1 MEEMVRKILELG
13 VSLGGKYSST
23 LSTAAVA
30 LSFIMS
36 IFRVVYMAY
45 EKGMDQW
52 SVYARKQAG
61 LFFVIVALCF
71 PVGLFGDQNST
82 FLTHF
87 PAMIIKAG
95 LSGIDSSSA
104 TKALTAGSYDASLA
118 SAIRDSVNKN
128 GGNSGKADSFSTSVR
143 GMVQKIVDNM
153 KTTNDAFGSKCLS
166 LWTPGQ
172 SFGNALRMVGIA
184 VLVFLPIG
192 FATLPVFFFNVW
204 VGVGV
209 LFLELLVCFDMAAMM
224 ACPEISEVI
233 QEHLGGGVT
242 VPVGDTVVSFIF
254 DFVRAAVREMGIVMF
269 YTALTFGF
277 FGSLISIGL
286 KAAVFSATFP
296 ISIVNLAFEK
306 QTSVFVQNVIK
317 IFSLAITPF
326 ILVTTFEI
334 LIGAFGVVVG
344 GGMFDKVMESFVI
357 ANYNAS
363 AASEG
368 VVAGALEL
376 YALLFRLLIS
386 CFLSPS
392 ILCIPAVAVMLQSHK
407 IAGELLG
414 SAIGYSTGLSQGFT
428 RSGGTPGVRGMGG

>member
-95 LSGIDSSSA
+95 LSGIDSSTA
-104 TKALTAGSYDASLA
+104 AKALTAGSYEASL
-118 SAIRDSVNKN
+118 SSMVRDAVKT
-128 GGNSGKADSFSTSVR
+128 GGGGKSQSFSTDVR
-143 GMVQKIVDNM
+143 NIVQKAVDNM
-153 KTTNDAFGSKCLS
+153 KTTNDAFNSKCIS
-166 LWTPGQ
+166 IKSPGE
-172 SFGNALRMVGIA
+172 SIGNVMRMVGIA

-192 FATLPVFFFNVW
+192 FATLPVFFLNVW

-209 LFLELLVCFDMAAMM
+209 LFLELLVCFDMASIM
-224 ACPEISEVI
+224 ACPEISEAI
-233 QEHLGGGVT
+233 ESAFGGSTGGAVAT
-242 VPVGDTVVSFIF
+242 GNTVVSLVF
-254 DFVRAAVREMGIVMF
+254 DFVKAAVHEIGIVMF

-277 FGSLISIGL
+277 FGSLVSIGL
-286 KAAVFSATFP
+286 KAAVFCATFP
-296 ISIVNLAFEK
+296 ISVANLAFEK

-334 LIGAFGVVVG
+334 LIGAFGAVVG
-344 GGMFDKVMESFVI
+344 GGMFDRVMESFVI
-357 ANYNAS
+357 ANFNPS
-363 AASEG
+363 AANEG
-368 VVAGALEL
+368 LVAGALEL

-386 CFLSPS
+386 CFLSPA

>member
-1 MEEMVRKILELG
+1 MEEMCKKILELG
-13 VSLGGKYSST
+13 VSLGGQYSST

-87 PAMIIKAG
+87 PAMVIKTG

-104 TKALTAGSYDASLA
+104 AKALTAGSYNDSLA
-118 SAIRDSVNKN
+118 SMVRDAVKT
-128 GGNSGKADSFSTSVR
+128 GGGGKSQSFSTDVR
-143 GMVQKIVDNM
+143 NIVQKAVDNM
-153 KTTNDAFGSKCLS
+153 KTTNDAFNSKCIDAWS
-166 LWTPGQ
+166 PAR
-172 SFGNALRMVGIA
+172 SAGNVMRMVGIA

-192 FATLPVFFFNVW
+192 LATLPVFILNVW

-209 LFLELLVCFDMAAMM
+209 LFLELLVCFDMASMM
-224 ACPEISEVI
+224 ACPEISEAIGVST
-233 QEHLGGGVT
+233 GGAAGN
-242 VPVGDTVVSFIF
+242 TVVSLVF
-254 DFVRAAVREMGIVMF
+254 DFVKAAVHEIGIVMF

-277 FGSLISIGL
+277 FGSLVSIGL
-286 KAAVFSATFP
+286 KAAVFCATFP
-296 ISIVNLAFEK
+296 ISVANLAFEK

-334 LIGAFGVVVG
+334 LIGAFGAVVG

-357 ANYNAS
+357 ANFNAS
-363 AASEG
+363 AANEG
-368 VVAGALEL
+368 LVAGALEL

-386 CFLSPS
+386 CFLSPA